1 MRRRGGVSA
10 DALLAGAAGL
20 AVLALVVKDAWVCDD
35 AYITFRTVDHFWQ
48 GFGLEWNVGERVQ
61 GSTHPLWLLAL
72 IALQPLVGEPY
83 WAAVGLGL
91 VATAALL
98 AVVAGRVA
106 PNGAA
111 AALGFVAL
119 GASKAFVDFST
130 SGLES
135 PLSHLLVAVCA
146 AAGLAAMD
154 GLLGVAAGL
163 LLLCRLDLALL
174 VIPLLVLR
182 MAKTGGR
189 AWWDLLPAAG
199 IPAAWMTFSLVY
211 FGEPLPNTALAKL
224 AQQIPLADR
233 VDQGLA
239 YLANS
244 LAWDPVTLPTLGF
257 GVFAGLVVARKEPV
271 ATALALGAALGLGY
285 AVLVGGDFMS
295 GRFLAAPL
303 VAAVC
308 ALVAATGEG
317 LEWGIGAAVLGG
329 LTLGVSASNTRSPL
343 RTGLDYTDVSWDPT
357 GIADERGFYF
367 QAQGVLPMLR
377 QGRRPEKPGRPDTHD
392 WGDTVLVDRTV
403 GINGYTAG
411 PHVHLID
418 RYALTDALLA
428 RLPVRYE
435 AGWRPGHWDRP
446 IPAGYRATL
455 RTGRFQVEDPDIGAC
470 FQRVQAVH
478 TGPLFTVERWKAVW
492 TLNTVGCDDLW
503 RGRWMHPQTTD
514 WQTG

>member
-1 MRRRGGVSA
+1 MARRG
-10 DALLAGAAGL
+10 ALLAGGLLPGVLGL

-35 AYITFRTVDHFWQ
+35 AYITFRTVDHFWL
-48 GFGLEWNVGERVQ
+48 GHGLEWNVGERVQ

-72 IALQPLVGEPY
+72 VALQPFTGEPF
-83 WAAVGLGL
+83 WASVVLGL
-91 VATAALL
+91 AATGGALAML
-98 AVVAGRVA
+98 GGRVA
-106 PNGAA
+106 PSWTA

-135 PLSHLLVAVCA
+135 PLSHFLLVVA
-146 AAGLAAMD
+146 AAAALAASD

-163 LLLCRLDLALL
+163 LLLCRLDLLL
-174 VIPLLVLR
+174 VVGPLLLLR
-182 MAKTGGR
+182 FVRRRGAS
-189 AWWDLLPAAG
+189 AWALGPAAAL
-199 IPAAWMTFSLVY
+199 PAAWMALSVVY

-239 YLANS
+239 YLDNS
-244 LAWDPVTLPTLGF
+244 LAWDPVTLPTI
-257 GVFAGLVVARKEPV
+257 GVGVLAGLLCARREPV
-271 ATALALGAALGLGY
+271 AAALALGAALGVVY
-285 AVLVGGDFMS
+285 AVSVGGDFMS

-308 ALVAATGEG
+308 ALVRAFGEG
-317 LEWGIGAAVLGG
+317 VAWRAGAAGLAALVLGA
-329 LTLGVSASNTRSPL
+329 SATNPRSPL
-343 RTGLDYTDVSWDPT
+343 RTGLDYTDVSWDET

-377 QGRRPEKPGRPDTHD
+377 QGRRPEKPGRPETHD

-428 RLPVRYE
+428 RLPVRY
-435 AGWRPGHWDRP
+435 AKGWRPGHWDRP
-446 IPAGYRATL
+446 IPKGYRATL
-455 RTGRFQVEDPDIGAC
+455 RSGRFQFADPDIGAC
-470 FQRVQAVH
+470 FERVRAVH
-478 TGPLFTVERWKAVW
+478 AGPLFTAERWAAIW
-492 TLNTVGCDDLW
+492 TLNTQGCDDLW

-514 WQTG
+514 WQAD